1 MPTQRTIVFLAA
13 CALAIIWGVT
23 CHLTHGAR
31 SIAAAFAAPIAPAAA
46 PADAAR
52 AFVTKIYDAYK
63 GRSSKGVSISTE
75 AAIRTYFEPALA
87 ALIIKDEQAAARRK
101 EAVRALDF
109 DPFVDG
115 QEWELSEVS
124 VAVSQTPP
132 DKAVAT
138 VLCKN
143 FGLPT
148 KIVLNLVRTKSDWR
162 IADITWQRG
171 DSTPETL
178 RELFKH

>member
-1 MPTQRTIVFLAA
+1 
-13 CALAIIWGVT
+13 
-23 CHLTHGAR
+23 
-31 SIAAAFAAPIAPAAA
+31 
-46 PADAAR
+46 
-52 AFVTKIYDAYK
+52 VTKIYDAYK
-63 GRSSKGVSISTE
+63 GRNSKGVSIGTE
-75 AAIRTYFEPALA
+75 AAIRNYFEPALA

-101 EAVRALDF
+101 EVRALDF

-115 QEWELSEVS
+115 QEWELADVS
-124 VAVSQTPP
+124 VAVSQVPP

-138 VLCKN
+138 VSFKN

-148 KIVLNLVRTKSDWR
+148 KIVLNLVKTKSDWR
-162 IADITWQRG
+162 IANITWQRG

>member
-1 MPTQRTIVFLAA
+1 MPTRRRTVIFWAA
-13 CALAIIWGVT
+13 CTLVFAWGVMGDVT
-23 CHLTHGAR
+23 GGISQSL
-31 SIAAAFAAPIAPAAA
+31 AAA
-46 PADAAR
+46 PADAAK

-63 GRSSKGVSISTE
+63 GKNSKGVSIGTE
-75 AAIRTYFEPALA
+75 AAIRTYFDPALA
-87 ALIIKDEQAAARRK
+87 ALIIKDEQAAAKRK
-101 EAVRALDF
+101 EVRALDF

-115 QEWELSEVS
+115 QEWELSEVN
-124 VAVSQTPP
+124 VAVSQALP

-138 VLCKN
+138 VNCKN

-171 DSTPETL
+171 DSMPETL

>member
-1 MPTQRTIVFLAA
+1 MPTRRTIVFSAA
-13 CALAIIWGVT
+13 CALAFIWGMT
-23 CHLTHGAR
+23 GDATRFTR
-31 SIAAAFAAPIAPAAA
+31 SLAAAPVAPTT
-46 PADAAR
+46 PADAAK

-63 GRSSKGVSISTE
+63 GRNSKGVSIGTE

-87 ALIIKDEQAAARRK
+87 TLIIKDGQAAAKRK
-101 EAVRALDF
+101 DARTLDF

-115 QEWELSEVS
+115 QEWEISDVS
-124 VAVSQTPP
+124 VAVSPTPP

-138 VLCKN
+138 VSLKN

-148 KIVLNLVRTKSDWR
+148 KIVLSLVRAKSDWR

-178 RELFKH
+178 RELFIKH